1 MIDLL
6 GVPQRNVPTRRV
18 KFTDCQARY
27 LAYELTRRC
36 PSDSI
41 EKVAAAVAGAQVNHQ
56 EETQRNEKCRSLFE
70 AQDAIDLQREA
81 LIDKVEGKLSQKPSS
96 RPCSRSDGP

>member
-1 MIDLL
+1 
-6 GVPQRNVPTRRV
+6 
-18 KFTDCQARY
+18 
-27 LAYELTRRC
+27 
-36 PSDSI
+36 
-41 EKVAAAVAGAQVNHQ
+41 VNHQ